1 MWRLQH
7 FRRLE
12 KVNMKEDSIC
22 FKCWLMRLK
31 EKDERNEFPFVSIEG
46 WGEKRKENLNWLVF
60 FLIQGLDFVG

>member
-1 MWRLQH
+1 MQGILTSNSYLSFHSMWRLQH

-46 WGEKRKENLNWLVF
+46 
-60 FLIQGLDFVG
+60 